1 MNNIRIQI
9 KNKENVCQS
18 QFAQNEHFRN
28 ILTFYAG
35 KEKQI
40 FELLVVSSTEKFD
53 TFLAIISL
61 MANKLANKYLTP
73 TFTAK
78 LGCGG
83 FHYRIF
89 HLLKFHYRA
98 FHYQNF

>member
-1 MNNIRIQI
+1 MAGRLKYNSKPILLNNIRIQI

-35 KEKQI
+35 TEKQI

-61 MANKLANKYLTP
+61 MANKLRAQFYRLKPLYTARAPNKQIET
-73 TFTAK
+73 
-78 LGCGG
+78 
-83 FHYRIF
+83 
-89 HLLKFHYRA
+89 
-98 FHYQNF
+98 